1 MKFTRRRLVLSGVVV
16 LAVAWFG
23 YLTTLVATEPEPGA
37 DSAEQ
42 LRGELAVALNER
54 DAAGLADLLDYP
66 QADRENFAQS
76 YVEDLGDA
84 GVHDVRVVLRGEVA
98 VVEAELRDGAPF
110 SYALAV
116 KESAGRWLA
125 GFSPPVP

>member
-1 MKFTRRRLVLSGVVV
+1 MVLSG
-16 LAVAWFG
+16 AVALTVVWFG
-23 YLTTLVATEPEPGA
+23 YLTTLVATEPDPGA

-42 LRGELAVALNER
+42 LRGRLAATLNDR

-66 QADRENFAQS
+66 QADRESFARS
-76 YVEDLGDA
+76 YVEDLGTA
-84 GVHDVRVVLRGEVA
+84 GVHDVRVVLRGELA
-98 VVEAELRDGAPF
+98 VVEAELGDGAPF

-116 KESAGRWLA
+116 KESDGRWTA